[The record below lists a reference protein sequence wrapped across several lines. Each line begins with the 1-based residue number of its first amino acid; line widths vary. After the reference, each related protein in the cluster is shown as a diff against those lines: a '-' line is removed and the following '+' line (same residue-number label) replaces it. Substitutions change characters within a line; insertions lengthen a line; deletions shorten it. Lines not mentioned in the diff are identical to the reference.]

1 MSEGILIN
9 KTGGSSFT
17 SYALVEVLAPTGTD
31 VTLTSSRNVSKTITA
46 DKSKVLASNA
56 NYSAYFFNVGTSEF
70 GSCTIT
76 GVDGNFTMTKLVS
89 VTNNVKYTFEISH
102 RCPSAYQEV
111 EYIRISQR
119 AYIEVGKCFTSKST
133 YKYDCIVLLE
143 ALAALE
149 NWSLMAPHGS
159 NRAKF
164 SITTSGQIYLQ
175 DYNSGNS
182 LTGQIVANT
191 WHHIIINE
199 DNNLKIA
206 VDGVVSPT
214 NYAAGYFANSDATYL
229 INCRYR
235 QTDGQYTSFN
245 AKWKQFI
252 VTDQDSNT
260 VVCNLIP
267 CYRISDGVA
276 GFYDVTSDIFLSNA
290 GAGSITAGP
299 AV

>member
-9 KTGGSSFT
+9 KTSGGGFT

-76 GVDGNFTMTKLVS
+76 GVDGDFTMTKLVS

-111 EYIRISQR
+111 EYIRLSQR
-119 AYIEVGKCFTSKST
+119 AYIEVGKCFTNKPS

-143 ALAALE
+143 ELAPLE
-149 NWSLMAPHGS
+149 NGSIMCPHAT
-159 NRAKF
+159 NRGKF
-164 SITTSGQIYLQ
+164 TVNTNGQIFLQ
-175 DYNSGNS
+175 DYNAGNS
-182 LTGQIVANT
+182 LPGQIVPNT
-191 WHHIIINE
+191 FHHIVINE
-199 DNNLKIA
+199 NRNVKIA
-206 VDGVVSPT
+206 VDGQVSPT
-214 NYAAGYFANSDATYL
+214 NYSSDYLQSSTETYL

-235 QTDGQYTSFN
+235 QANGQYTAFN
-245 AKWKQFI
+245 CKWKQFI
-252 VTDQDSNT
+252 ATDQDTNT
-260 VVCNLIP
+260 IVCNLIP
-267 CYRISDGVA
+267 CYRVSDNVA
-276 GFYDVTSDIFLSNA
+276 GFYDVTADVFLSNA

-299 AV
+299 AI

>member
-9 KTGGSSFT
+9 KTGGSNFT

-76 GVDGNFTMTKLVS
+76 GIDGNFTMTKLVS

-111 EYIRISQR
+111 EYIRLSQR
-119 AYIEVGKCFTSKST
+119 AYIEVGKCFTNKST
-133 YKYDCIVLLE
+133 YKYDIIVLLE
-143 ALAALE
+143 TLAPLE
-149 NWSLMAPHGS
+149 NYSIMAPHGS
-159 NRAKF
+159 NRGKF
-164 SITTSGQIYLQ
+164 SVSTSGQIFLQ
-175 DYNSGNS
+175 DYGAGNS
-182 LTGQIVANT
+182 LTGQIVPNT
-191 WHHIIINE
+191 FHHIVINE
-199 DNNLKIA
+199 NNNIKII
-206 VDGVVSPT
+206 VDGQSSPT
-214 NYAAGYFANSDATYL
+214 NYNGTYLQGDANTYL

-235 QTDGQYTSFN
+235 QQDGNYTSFDC
-245 AKWKQFI
+245 KWKQFI
-252 VTDQDSNT
+252 VTDQDTNT

-267 CYRISDGVA
+267 CYRISDNRA
-276 GFYDVTSDIFLSNA
+276 GFYDVTADVFLSNA
-290 GAGSITAGP
+290 GSGSITAGP
-299 AV
+299 AI